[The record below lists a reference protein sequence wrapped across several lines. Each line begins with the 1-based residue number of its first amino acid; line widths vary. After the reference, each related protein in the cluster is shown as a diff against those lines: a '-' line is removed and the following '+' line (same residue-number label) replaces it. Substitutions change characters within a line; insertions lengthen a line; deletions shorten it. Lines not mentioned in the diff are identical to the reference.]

1 MINFRLLPSERYKF
15 IAVDNNWLIERF
27 SIECRK
33 PKTKVI
39 TTINQKIRELKVKP
53 RKLPK
58 AQENTGVQV
67 VIGFRFASDW
77 MREWCEFFAPII
89 ERSEANPKQSLIT

>member
-1 MINFRLLPSERYKF
+1 MINFRLLPSERFKF
-15 IAVDNNWLIERF
+15 IAVDDNWLIERF
-27 SIECRK
+27 YIEYRK

-77 MREWCEFFAPII
+77 MRE
-89 ERSEANPKQSLIT
+89 SGVSSLHQS

>member
-1 MINFRLLPSERYKF
+1 MINFRLLPSERFKF
-15 IAVDNNWLIERF
+15 IAVDDNWLIERF
-27 SIECRK
+27 YIEYRK

-58 AQENTGVQV
+58 ARENAAV
-67 VIGFRFASDW
+67 
-77 MREWCEFFAPII
+77 
-89 ERSEANPKQSLIT
+89 

>member
-15 IAVDNNWLIERF
+15 IAVDDNWLIERF
-27 SIECRK
+27 SIERRK

-58 AQENTGVQV
+58 ADRKSV
-67 VIGFRFASDW
+67 V
-77 MREWCEFFAPII
+77 
-89 ERSEANPKQSLIT
+89 